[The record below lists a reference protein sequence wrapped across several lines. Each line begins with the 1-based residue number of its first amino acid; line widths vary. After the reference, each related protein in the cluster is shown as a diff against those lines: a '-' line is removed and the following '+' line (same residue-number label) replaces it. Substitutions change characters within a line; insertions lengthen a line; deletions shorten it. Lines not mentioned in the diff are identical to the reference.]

1 MKKIVAFGLFSF
13 FLSVCIA
20 QNSDQVLMT
29 IADKNVTKSEFE
41 YIWNKNN
48 SNSSAEK
55 VSLDNYVNL
64 FVNFKIKVAQAE
76 SLGLDTT
83 KTFKDE
89 LSSYRSQLS
98 APYLVDDQA
107 REEMKL
113 QAYMRLKEFVEVSHI
128 MVNCD
133 ANATPEDS
141 LQAYKK
147 IVAIYAQLAKGGDF
161 EKIAKENSDD
171 ASKDQGGY
179 LGYTIGRRMIWPF
192 ENVAYSTNIG
202 AFSHPFRTPFG
213 YHIVKVK
220 NRVPAWG
227 KYRSAHIM
235 KVFPP
240 NATALQQAAIK
251 DSIQQIYKALEQGA
265 KFSELAAIHSNDRN
279 SSQDG
284 GEYGVLMCGTLP
296 FEYELNVHN
305 LEVGKYSKPFQ
316 TKDGWHIVKALE
328 FLPFPSYEEMTPE
341 LSSYVASN
349 TYISDYLKA
358 RKADSFRVYYEY
370 KLDSIVYNKL
380 CKAFESIRLK
390 NDSVG
395 LKNLVA
401 LNPTLFSL
409 RNNPYSV
416 SQFIDVLKSNPGSSN
431 TMMQSIDGY
440 SRDLATEL
448 EDKLLEIK
456 YPEFGHLMQEYRDG
470 ILLFEVSNKEV
481 WEKSSTDEA
490 GLNAF
495 FEKNKEKYNWSKPHY
510 KGVLISCTT
519 SEVAKKA
526 KKALRNVPL
535 DSVSVQLRKAFNTD
549 TTSMIMVE
557 RGLFVQ
563 GDNARVDHLVFGKPA
578 PEVDKLY
585 PVSFVQGKLLKTS
598 PEDYQDVRGLLVA
611 DYQNELENAWLQ
623 QLRKKF
629 KVVVNKEVL
638 NRVNKN

>member
-1 MKKIVAFGLFSF
+1 MKKIVASGLFSL
-13 FLSVCIA
+13 FLSVCVA
-20 QNSDQVLMT
+20 QISDPVLMT

-48 SNSSAEK
+48 SNTSAEK
-55 VSLDNYVNL
+55 ISLDNYLTL
-64 FVNFKIKVAQAE
+64 FINFKLKVAQAE
-76 SLGLDTT
+76 AMGLDTT

-89 LSSYRSQLS
+89 LSNYRSQLT
-98 APYLVDDQA
+98 APYLTDDQA
-107 REEMKL
+107 KEEMQL
-113 QAYMRLKEFVEVSHI
+113 QAYMRLKEFVEISHI

-133 ANATPEDS
+133 AKATPEDS

-147 IVAIYAQLAKGGDF
+147 IQAIYSQLVKGGDF
-161 EKIAKENSDD
+161 VKIAKEQSDD
-171 ASKDQGGY
+171 ASKEQGGY
-179 LGYTIGRRMIWPF
+179 LGFTIGRRMIWPF
-192 ENVAYSTNIG
+192 ENVVYATKTG
-202 AFSHPFRTPFG
+202 AFSQPFRTPFG
-213 YHIVKVK
+213 FHILKVK

-227 KYRSAHIM
+227 KYRSAHIL

-251 DSIQQIYKALEQGA
+251 DSIQQIYTALEQGA
-265 KFSELAAIHSNDRN
+265 KFSDLAAIHSDDRN
-279 SSQDG
+279 SSHEG

-296 FEYELNVHN
+296 FDYELNVHN
-305 LEVGKYSKPFQ
+305 LEVGQYSKPFQ

-328 FLPFPSYEEMTPE
+328 FLPFPSYEEMSPE

-349 TYISDYLKA
+349 TYISEYLRA
-358 RKADSFRVYYEY
+358 RKADSFRTNFEY
-370 KLDSIVYNKL
+370 TLDTLVYNKL

-401 LNPTLFSL
+401 TNPTLFSL
-409 RNNPYSV
+409 WNNHYSV
-416 SQFIDVLKSNPGSSN
+416 RPFISVLNSNPGSSN
-431 TMMQSIDGY
+431 NMMQSIDIY
-440 SRDLATEL
+440 SRDVATAL
-448 EDKLLEIK
+448 EDRLLEVK

-481 WEKSSTDEA
+481 WDKASTDEA
-490 GLNAF
+490 GLKAF
-495 FEKNKEKYNWSKPHY
+495 FESNKAKYNWSKPHY

-526 KKALRNVPL
+526 KNALKNVPL
-535 DSVSVQLRKAFNTD
+535 DSASVELRKAFNSD

-563 GDNARVDHLVFGKPA
+563 GDNARIDHLVFGKPA

-585 PVSFVQGKLLKTS
+585 PVSFVQGKLLKTG
-598 PEDYQDVRGLLVA
+598 PEDYQDVRGLLVT
-611 DYQNELENAWLQ
+611 DYQNELETAWIQ
-623 QLRKKF
+623 QLHKKF
-629 KVVVNKEVL
+629 KVVVNKDVL